1 MPHIYM
7 QIKALASENQR
18 LNGKLENALG
28 ENWSGMFLDCYYSPF
43 DSYYGIR
50 PFIRFSRKME
60 QSYL

>member
-1 MPHIYM
+1 M

-50 PFIRFSRKME
+50 PF
-60 QSYL
+60 YLIS